1 MLGFSGELHGVLPG
15 WNLIH
20 IKDSKW
26 SEKTGTGRFEFISA
40 FLWAQKLESLTG
52 FGPFCWSWSM
62 LHLGLHLDI
71 RKKNQGG
78 TDTVKIL
85 NLGITQ
91 FWRSSLAM
99 APSSS
104 SGVWPKVWVKPS
116 VPGSQRPLSVSSGF
130 GGGWLWLQ
138 KKQESTTDDSD
149 LIVFLYKKLYIR
161 DLFLK
166 QVSRSDRLIS
176 GGSFEKRVLLQVTS
190 QVKPLR
196 QSPWCWGKWP
206 NQQCKKRHKKWKADF
221 CCGMEWKNTLSWKA
235 EIWRIYW
242 EMYGHIIWK
251 GQVGAGVLC
260 PF

>member
-20 IKDSKW
+20 IKDSKS
-26 SEKTGTGRFEFISA
+26 SEKAGTGRFEFISA
-40 FLWAQKLESLTG
+40 FFWAQKLESLTG

-71 RKKNQGG
+71 RKNPKGE
-78 TDTVKIL
+78 L
-85 NLGITQ
+85 TQ
-91 FWRSSLAM
+91 WKFLTLAS
-99 APSSS
+99 PSFE
-104 SGVWPKVWVKPS
+104 GHP
-116 VPGSQRPLSVSSGF
+116 
-130 GGGWLWLQ
+130 WLWHHLRLLAFGQ
-138 KKQESTTDDSD
+138 RCGWSHQFLVLNDRWVSRLVLEVGGCDDEKKQESTTDDSD
-149 LIVFLYKKLYIR
+149 LIVFLYKKLYIGGF
-161 DLFLK
+161 FLK

-176 GGSFEKRVLLQVTS
+176 GGSFEKRGLLQVTS

-196 QSPWCWGKWP
+196 QSPWCWGNWP

-242 EMYGHIIWK
+242 EMYGHIWK